1 MTNRADYA
9 NETNHDAMKII
20 YFEETDTLLIEMNNN
35 RINETYD
42 VAPDMIADVDSSGC
56 LVALTV
62 EHAGNHPI
70 QPILDLFEQNQTE
83 GGSFGDGRHRHNHP
97 LSGRSQTLNMGY

>member
-1 MTNRADYA
+1 MPNRAEYA

-20 YFEETDTLLIEMNNN
+20 YFEDTDTLLIEMNNN

-62 EHAGNHPI
+62 EHAGNHTDTSGCVYQRI
-70 QPILDLFEQNQTE
+70 ASGQTM
-83 GGSFGDGRHRHNHP
+83 S
-97 LSGRSQTLNMGY
+97 